1 MMPRRCP
8 HDRPARWCGTT
19 GNAVVEAA
27 ILTPLFILFLATLLT
42 GARLERATAAV
53 AQAAADAAR
62 QASIARA
69 PGQARAN
76 ATASALATL
85 RDKGLHCAPQVR
97 LDLSGF
103 DQPVGRPGMV
113 TVRVSC
119 TVRLTDISVPG
130 LPGARSVTKSHRS
143 PLDPFRSRG
152 D

>member
-1 MMPRRCP
+1 MTLRRCA
-8 HDRPARWCGTT
+8 HGRTARWCGTA

-27 ILTPLFILFLATLLT
+27 ILAPLFIMFLAALLT

-103 DQPVGRPGMV
+103 DQPVGRPGTV
-113 TVRVSC
+113 TVRVTC
-119 TVRLTDISVPG
+119 TVRLTDLAAPG
-130 LPGARSVTKSHRS
+130 IPGSRSVTRSHCS